1 MIESLKIQVVR
12 FAFKPNYTIG
22 RLFFNDVYFSNTLE
36 DTVRILGPNG
46 EGKIYGKTA
55 IPSGEYEFNLVFWPK
70 FNIWTPRLL
79 KVPFFEGVRVH
90 SGVTDQDTEGCILVG
105 KNTIVGKLTESRN
118 TFNEMMTRFEKGKT
132 YKIEIIEK
140 R

>member
-12 FAFKPNYTIG
+12 FAFKPEYTIG
-22 RLFFNDVYFSNTLE
+22 RLFIDNILQCNTLE
-36 DTVRILGPNG
+36 DTVRTLGPNG

-55 IPSGEYEFNLVFWPK
+55 IPAGEYEFNIVFWPK

-79 KVPFFEGVRVH
+79 RVPFFEGIRVH
-90 SGVTDQDTEGCILVG
+90 PGTTDQDTEGCILVG

-118 TFNEMMTRFEKGKT
+118 TFNEMMTHFEKSKT
-132 YKIEIIEK
+132 YKIEITEK